1 MFVCDVANSH
11 HGHDARIRVL
21 IVRCNTVY
29 IYANKIQGSKEG
41 TGLPNLGEA
50 VVIVFFIYVKYQVNQ
65 PLCPLNQTVPT
76 RPCVQPRIVIITPG
90 WIYGV
95 GYMVKDHSDNERG
108 FMSPP
113 LHGLLFLINKGF
125 LYAPSHRQNSTYHG
139 FCENWLEREIVQWD
153 HRTISG
159 RCTTELG
166 LAAS

>member
-1 MFVCDVANSH
+1 M
-11 HGHDARIRVL
+11 
-21 IVRCNTVY
+21 
-29 IYANKIQGSKEG
+29 
-41 TGLPNLGEA
+41 
-50 VVIVFFIYVKYQVNQ
+50 FFIYVKYQVNQ

-108 FMSPP
+108 IMSPP

-139 FCENWLEREIVQWD
+139 FCGKLAGTRNSSMGPSHHKRTLYHGARTCCIVVFEDTSYVCQYVA
-153 HRTISG
+153 G
-159 RCTTELG
+159 NLVN
-166 LAAS
+166 AFFP